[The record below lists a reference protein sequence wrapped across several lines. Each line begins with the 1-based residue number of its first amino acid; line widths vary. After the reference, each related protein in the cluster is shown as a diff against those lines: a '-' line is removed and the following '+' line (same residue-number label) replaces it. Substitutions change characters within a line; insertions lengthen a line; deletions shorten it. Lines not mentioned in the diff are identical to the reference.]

1 MLAVAISKGWR
12 ELSSSMWRNIL
23 QTSILRAS
31 VLPATWSCRDLTK
44 LPRRGLHMNTL
55 WRYMSGYHMTL
66 RSAESVHKL
75 VVQLLYTFLHN
86 ILRHWTDHRG
96 QRSTKRIQSCGSNT
110 AYAKHCSRN
119 NWRKLYLRHGEL
131 RSGSLSTVLQC
142 ASQARPVVRWYV
154 LPAAAS
160 GYNTTT
166 Q

>member
-1 MLAVAISKGWR
+1 MAHAHSRQCLLSLWKEAKGKKMRRGLLPMLAVAISKGWR

-31 VLPATWSCRDLTK
+31 VSPATWSCRDLTK

-96 QRSTKRIQSCGSNT
+96 QRSTKGI
-110 AYAKHCSRN
+110 
-119 NWRKLYLRHGEL
+119 
-131 RSGSLSTVLQC
+131 
-142 ASQARPVVRWYV
+142 
-154 LPAAAS
+154 
-160 GYNTTT
+160 
-166 Q
+166 